1 MLHRLPQA
9 TSEAEPDMVDE
20 NANTHTT
27 PIFLVGAD
35 PKTPAAGSSQ
45 LDLSI
50 IIPAY
55 NEEDSVRPLYDAI
68 MAAVPP
74 LGLAFEVIIIDD
86 GSTDDTFARCAA
98 IAERDPRV
106 RVIKLRRNAGQTP
119 AMVAG
124 IDHAEGRIL
133 ITMDADLQNDPA
145 DIPLLLREIERGHN
159 VVVGWRQKRQDKFL
173 SRKLPSMIANW
184 IIARATG
191 IDVKDNGCTLKAFRA
206 ELIRNVPL
214 YSEMHRFIPAMA
226 SISGARVAQVKVRHH
241 PRRFGQSKY
250 GISRIYKVCL
260 DLIAIRMLI
269 AFSRR
274 PMFSFM
280 TGAAAFGAL
289 ALLCSA
295 VAFWEALSPAY
306 ESTVV
311 SMGLAFLFGSLAL
324 FLALAGFI
332 SSLVHQTLTS
342 DG

>member
-1 MLHRLPQA
+1 
-9 TSEAEPDMVDE
+9 MVD
-20 NANTHTT
+20 ANEGTRAR
-27 PIFLVGAD
+27 PIFLVGVGREA
-35 PKTPAAGSSQ
+35 PPVPSPR

-55 NEEDSVRPLYDAI
+55 NEEDSIGPLYEAI

-74 LGLAFEVIIIDD
+74 LGLTFEVILIDD
-86 GSTDDTFARCAA
+86 GSTDSTFARCAA
-98 IAERDPRV
+98 IAETDPRI

-145 DIPLLLREIERGHN
+145 DIPLLLQEIERGHN
-159 VVVGWRQKRQDKFL
+159 IVVGWRQKRQDKL
-173 SRKLPSMIANW
+173 ISRKIPSVIANW
-184 IIARATG
+184 IIAKATG
-191 IDVKDNGCTLKAFRA
+191 IAVKDNGCTLKAFQA
-206 ELIRNVPL
+206 DLIRNVPL

-226 SISGARVAQVKVRHH
+226 STAGARVAQVKVRHH

-269 AFSRR
+269 AFARR
-274 PMFSFM
+274 PMFCFM
-280 TGAAAFGAL
+280 TGAAAFGGL
-289 ALLCSA
+289 ALVWSA
-295 VAFWEALSPAY
+295 VAIWEGFNPAY
-306 ESTVV
+306 ESVV
-311 SMGLAFLFGSLAL
+311 VAMSMAFLFGSLGL

-332 SSLVHQTLTS
+332 GSLVHQTFTT

>member
-1 MLHRLPQA
+1 
-9 TSEAEPDMVDE
+9 MVD
-20 NANTHTT
+20 ANEGTRAR

-35 PKTPAAGSSQ
+35 REAPAAPCAE

-55 NEEDSVRPLYDAI
+55 NEEDSVGPLYEAI

-74 LGLAFEVIIIDD
+74 LGLTFEVILIDD
-86 GSTDDTFARCAA
+86 GSTDSTFARCAA
-98 IAERDPRV
+98 IAEGDPRV

-145 DIPLLLREIERGHN
+145 DIPLLLQEIERGHN
-159 VVVGWRQKRQDKFL
+159 IVVGWRQKRQDKL
-173 SRKLPSMIANW
+173 ISRKVPSVVANW

-191 IDVKDNGCTLKAFRA
+191 IAVRDNGCTLKAFHA
-206 ELIRNVPL
+206 DLIRNVPL

-226 SISGARVAQVKVRHH
+226 STAGARVAQVKVRHH

-269 AFSRR
+269 AFARR
-274 PMFSFM
+274 PMFCFM

-289 ALLCSA
+289 ALVWSA
-295 VAFWEALSPAY
+295 VAVWEAFNPAY
-306 ESTVV
+306 ESIVV
-311 SMGLAFLFGSLAL
+311 AMSMAFLFGSLGL

-332 SSLVHQTLTS
+332 GSLVHQTFTT

>member
-1 MLHRLPQA
+1 
-9 TSEAEPDMVDE
+9 MVD
-20 NANTHTT
+20 ANEATRTTT
-27 PIFLVGAD
+27 PIRLVGVDREA
-35 PKTPAAGSSQ
+35 PAAKPPQ

-55 NEEDSVRPLYDAI
+55 NEEDSVHPLYDGI

-74 LGLAFEVIIIDD
+74 LGLAFEVILIDD
-86 GSTDDTFARCAA
+86 GSTDGTFARCAA
-98 IAERDPRV
+98 IAESDPRV

-159 VVVGWRQKRQDKFL
+159 IVVGWRQKRQDKFL
-173 SRKLPSMIANW
+173 SRKLPSVIANW
-184 IIARATG
+184 IIAKATG
-191 IDVKDNGCTLKAFRA
+191 IDVKDNGCTLKAFQA
-206 ELIRNVPL
+206 DLIRNVPL

-226 SISGARVAQVKVRHH
+226 STAGARVAQVKVRHH

-269 AFSRR
+269 AFARR
-274 PMFSFM
+274 PMFCFM

-289 ALLCSA
+289 AVLWSA
-295 VAFWEALSPAY
+295 VAVWEAFSPAY

-311 SMGLAFLFGSLAL
+311 SMGIAFLFGSLGL

-332 SSLVHQTLTS
+332 GSLVHQTLAAN
-342 DG
+342 G

>member
-1 MLHRLPQA
+1 
-9 TSEAEPDMVDE
+9 MVD
-20 NANTHTT
+20 ANEGTQAR
-27 PIFLVGAD
+27 PIFLVGAGREA
-35 PKTPAAGSSQ
+35 PPAPSTQ

-55 NEEDSVRPLYDAI
+55 NEEDSIGPLYEAI

-74 LGLAFEVIIIDD
+74 LGLTFEVILIDD
-86 GSTDDTFARCAA
+86 GSTDSTFARCAA
-98 IAERDPRV
+98 IAETDPRI

-145 DIPLLLREIERGHN
+145 DIPLLLQEIERGHN
-159 VVVGWRQKRQDKFL
+159 IVVGWRQKRQDKL
-173 SRKLPSMIANW
+173 ISRKIPSVIANW
-184 IIARATG
+184 IIAKATG
-191 IDVKDNGCTLKAFRA
+191 IAVKDNGCTLKAFQA
-206 ELIRNVPL
+206 DLIRNVPL

-226 SISGARVAQVKVRHH
+226 STAGARVAQVKVRHH
-241 PRRFGQSKY
+241 PRRFGKSKY

-269 AFSRR
+269 AFARR
-274 PMFSFM
+274 PMFCFM

-289 ALLCSA
+289 ALVWSA
-295 VAFWEALSPAY
+295 VAIWEGFNPAY
-306 ESTVV
+306 ESIVV
-311 SMGLAFLFGSLAL
+311 AMSMAFLFGSLGL

-332 SSLVHQTLTS
+332 GSLVHQTFTT
-342 DG
+342 DA